1 MLGLFYQDVA
11 VDERRV
17 VDGDDIRRGATRR
30 CGQPHGSIGDE
41 VQVAIRERPDADL
54 RPPEIRE
61 LTVEPRGL
69 AYRPLPEPRVASGEQ
84 PILEAPAV
92 PFPAP
97 ELDTQA
103 DEEWVDNEAYRELF
117 VSVIELA
124 IKDFEFLQRIRRQD
138 QLTPSERKKLRGL
151 TEDGDPEE
159 FFASNWFE
167 DICRMI
173 GVTPGV
179 IRERLEVLAA

>member
-1 MLGLFYQDVA
+1 MSLQSA
-11 VDERRV
+11 V
-17 VDGDDIRRGATRR
+17 
-30 CGQPHGSIGDE
+30 
-41 VQVAIRERPDADL
+41 
-54 RPPEIRE
+54 
-61 LTVEPRGL
+61 
-69 AYRPLPEPRVASGEQ
+69 
-84 PILEAPAV
+84 LEAPEV
-92 PFPAP
+92 PLPAP
-97 ELDTQA
+97 LLDAQA
-103 DEEWVDNEAYRELF
+103 DEEWVDDEAYRELF

-124 IKDFEFLQRIRRQD
+124 IKDYEFLLRIRRQD

-159 FFASNWFE
+159 FFSSNWFE

>member
-1 MLGLFYQDVA
+1 M
-11 VDERRV
+11 
-17 VDGDDIRRGATRR
+17 
-30 CGQPHGSIGDE
+30 S
-41 VQVAIRERPDADL
+41 VQTA
-54 RPPEIRE
+54 
-61 LTVEPRGL
+61 
-69 AYRPLPEPRVASGEQ
+69 
-84 PILEAPAV
+84 ILEAPGV
-92 PFPAP
+92 PFPAVA
-97 ELDTQA
+97 LNTHA

-124 IKDFEFLQRIRRQD
+124 IKDYEFLLRIRRQD

-179 IRERLEVLAA
+179 IRERLEVLACC

>member
-1 MLGLFYQDVA
+1 MSVQS
-11 VDERRV
+11 
-17 VDGDDIRRGATRR
+17 ATF
-30 CGQPHGSIGDE
+30 
-41 VQVAIRERPDADL
+41 
-54 RPPEIRE
+54 
-61 LTVEPRGL
+61 
-69 AYRPLPEPRVASGEQ
+69 
-84 PILEAPAV
+84 EAPAV
-92 PFPAP
+92 PFAATD
-97 ELDTQA
+97 LDVLA

-159 FFASNWFE
+159 FFDSNWFE

-173 GVTPGV
+173 GVTPEV
-179 IRERLEVLAA
+179 IRERLEVLAC

>member
-1 MLGLFYQDVA
+1 MSLETA
-11 VDERRV
+11 
-17 VDGDDIRRGATRR
+17 
-30 CGQPHGSIGDE
+30 
-41 VQVAIRERPDADL
+41 
-54 RPPEIRE
+54 
-61 LTVEPRGL
+61 
-69 AYRPLPEPRVASGEQ
+69 
-84 PILEAPAV
+84 ILEAPEV

-97 ELDTQA
+97 LFDAQS
-103 DEEWVDNEAYRELF
+103 DEEWVDDEAYRELF

-124 IKDFEFLQRIRRQD
+124 IKDYEFLLRIRRQD

>member
-1 MLGLFYQDVA
+1 MSLQTA
-11 VDERRV
+11 
-17 VDGDDIRRGATRR
+17 
-30 CGQPHGSIGDE
+30 
-41 VQVAIRERPDADL
+41 
-54 RPPEIRE
+54 
-61 LTVEPRGL
+61 
-69 AYRPLPEPRVASGEQ
+69 
-84 PILEAPAV
+84 ILEAPTV
-92 PFPAP
+92 PFPP
-97 ELDTQA
+97 PLIDTQA
-103 DEEWVDNEAYRELF
+103 DEEWVDDEAYRELF

-124 IKDFEFLQRIRRQD
+124 IKDYEFLLRIRRQD